1 MRGLSAIL
9 ESAKKHFK
17 KAVQQKK
24 HKKNSTRNL
33 ARNIWNIFALI
44 FKSIFWVLL
53 AAFFGLIVYA
63 SIIYSRYAGDF
74 KSLTPKNNSTRNIF
88 YDVKGKVIYES
99 YGAAPPSEIS
109 LKDVPQQIID
119 ATLASED
126 SQFYHHGPIDPKGL
140 ARATILNIKSSQKSG
155 LAKLSDLFNEDEY
168 TQGGSTITQQL
179 VKNLYLTNER
189 SFDRKI
195 KEIVYAFEMER
206 KHSKDE
212 ILEMYL
218 NSVYFGEQSLGI
230 VNAANIYY
238 GKDIDDLSLAEISM
252 IIGLPAA
259 PSRLSPI
266 SGDFDAAKERQK
278 YVLSQMYYSGR
289 IGLDEAQKASGTTLY
304 FNNAPADVTLK
315 YPYFVDYVKNEL
327 RNKLGDTAYETGG
340 LRVYTT
346 IDPNIQTITE
356 RAAAQHIA
364 TLNYRNVTNA
374 ASVVL
379 DNETGEVVAML
390 GGLNY
395 KTSNVNVTTSKR
407 QPGSSFKPI
416 VYTAGLLNGY
426 TAASRLW
433 DGRVNFGGTPPYIP
447 RNYDGGYR
455 GYVTVRTALS
465 NSLNVPAV
473 EMTQLVGV
481 SKVLETAEK
490 LGLDSLDQKRN
501 YGLSIGLGSGE
512 VKLLDMVQA
521 YSTFANIGERP
532 NITVI
537 NKILDSTGT
546 EIYIQPESKEAV
558 IDPKVAY
565 IMTSILSDNYS
576 RRLVFGTNSQLQL
589 GDRPVAAKTGT
600 TDSFADNWTM
610 GYTPQYTVGV
620 WVGNND
626 HSVMRNLPGLQ
637 GAAPIWNNIM
647 LNIHKNKEIRQFEKP
662 KGLQEAWI
670 SPYTGLPAAYEDKPN
685 ILEYFLPNTVPTR
698 ETKFDYLKQFR

>member
-9 ESAKKHFK
+9 GSVKKRERRAQQQDQHKVKPKSSLK
-17 KAVQQKK
+17 K
-24 HKKNSTRNL
+24 
-33 ARNIWNIFALI
+33 IGDIFVI
-44 FKSIFWVLL
+44 VFKSIFWVLL
-53 AAFFGLIVYA
+53 AALFGLIIYA
-63 SIIYSRYAGDF
+63 TIIYSRYAGEF
-74 KSLTPKNNSTRNIF
+74 KSLAPKNNSTRNIF
-88 YDVKGKVIYES
+88 YDVNNEIIYES
-99 YGAAPPSEIS
+99 FGASAPSEKS
-109 LKDVPQQIID
+109 LQDMPQLVID

-126 SQFYHHGPIDPKGL
+126 SQFYHHGAIDPKGL
-140 ARATILNIKSSQKSG
+140 ARATILNIKSSQKQG
-155 LAKLSDLFNEDEY
+155 FAKLSDLFNEDEY
-168 TQGGSTITQQL
+168 SQGGSTITQQL

-195 KEIVYAFEMER
+195 KEVVYAFEMEQ

-218 NSVYFGEQSLGI
+218 NSVYFGEQSLGV
-230 VNAANIYY
+230 VNAAKIYY
-238 GKDIDDLSLAEISM
+238 GKDIEDLSLAEISM

-259 PSRLSPI
+259 PSKLSPI
-266 SGDFDAAKERQK
+266 SGDFEAAKERQK
-278 YVLSQMYYSGR
+278 YVLSQMYYNGKIS
-289 IGLDEAQKASGTTLY
+289 LDEAQEASGTTLY
-304 FNNAPADVTLK
+304 FNNAPDDVTLK

-327 RNKLGDTAYETGG
+327 RNKLGEEAYETGG
-340 LRVYTT
+340 LKVYTT
-346 IDPNIQTITE
+346 IDPNVQEITE
-356 RAAAQHIA
+356 RAAEQHIA
-364 TLNYRNVTNA
+364 TLKNRNVTNA

-379 DNETGEVVAML
+379 NNETGEVVAML
-390 GGLNY
+390 GGLDY
-395 KTSNVNVTTSKR
+395 QTSNVNVATSKR

-426 TAASRLW
+426 TASSRLW
-433 DGRVNFGGTPPYIP
+433 DGRVNFGGIPPYIP

-473 EMTQLVGV
+473 EMTKLVGV
-481 SKVLETAEK
+481 DKVLETAET
-490 LGLDSLDQKRN
+490 LGLDSLDQEGN
-501 YGLSIGLGSGE
+501 YGLSIGLGSAE
-512 VKLLDMVQA
+512 VELLDMVQA
-521 YSTFANIGERP
+521 YSTLANLGERP

-537 NKILDSTGT
+537 NKVLDSSGT

-558 IDPKVAY
+558 LDAKVAY

-589 GDRPVAAKTGT
+589 GSRPVAAKTGT

-637 GAAPIWNNIM
+637 GAAPIWNTIM
-647 LNIHKNKEIRQFEKP
+647 KGIHLDKEIRQFEKP
-662 KGLQEAWI
+662 EGLQEAWI
-670 SPYTGLPAAYEDKPN
+670 SPSTGLPATYKNKPN
-685 ILEYFLPNTVPTR
+685 ILEYFLPGTVPTKD
-698 ETKFDYLKQFR
+698 TKFDYLKQFR